1 MSSPLFLDPEFLYKM
16 VDYTRSIGDEE
27 SAKKYHQ
34 DALRLDMLWGLVKLF
49 EWMHSKPESKSCIRI
64 PHPGTNRRERRAM
77 KAKEKQ
83 FAKLTPKELNA
94 FFEKH
99 KSSLTR
105 V

>member
-1 MSSPLFLDPEFLYKM
+1 
-16 VDYTRSIGDEE
+16 
-27 SAKKYHQ
+27 
-34 DALRLDMLWGLVKLF
+34 
-49 EWMHSKPESKSCIRI
+49 
-64 PHPGTNRRERRAM
+64 M